1 MKVITDRTR
10 NPFGFSPPCEEFIP
24 GSGDPNADF
33 HLIGDRPSEPTATA
47 LLEDERFEPL
57 RAVLEAVG
65 LLNGGAPGGL
75 YTSYLYPCYQ
85 NGEPTPAT
93 REAAEAL
100 FDAELRAITAHVL
113 LPVGEAA
120 IEYALRNYSS
130 IAPGEQS
137 AAIHGTEITNG
148 SWIIVPIRDPTV
160 WEPGDAETLEATLQS
175 LRSFDYRRESDLGRH
190 VTGPGSYR
198 VR

>member
-1 MKVITDRTR
+1 M
-10 NPFGFSPPCEEFIP
+10 
-24 GSGDPNADF
+24 
-33 HLIGDRPSEPTATA
+33 IGDRPSEPTAA
-47 LLEDERFEPL
+47 DLLEDGRFEPL
-57 RAVLEAVG
+57 RVVLETVG
-65 LLNGGAPGGL
+65 LLDAGAAGSI

-85 NGEPTPAT
+85 NGEPTPAA

-113 LPVGEAA
+113 LPVGEQA
-120 IEYALRNYSS
+120 IEFVLRNYSS
-130 IAPGEQS
+130 MAPGERS
-137 AAIHGTEITNG
+137 TALHGTEITNG
-148 SWIIVPIRDPTV
+148 SWIIVPIRDPAA
-160 WEPGDAETLEATLQS
+160 WEAGDAETLESTLRS